1 VVDAR
6 KPDVGGDVSE
16 ADAGED
22 VGVLVI
28 ESPAGPQ
35 TELEEQESAPRLIS
49 AFQWFMSEL

>member
-1 VVDAR
+1 MVDAR

-28 ESPAGPQ
+28 GSPAGPQ
-35 TELEEQESAPRLIS
+35 TELEGTRKRSSLDFSFSVVYE
-49 AFQWFMSEL
+49 

>member
-22 VGVLVI
+22 VGVLVVG
-28 ESPAGPQ
+28 SLLVHRQ
-35 TELEEQESAPRLIS
+35 SSREQESGSSLDFS
-49 AFQWFMSEL
+49 FSVVYE